1 VREALTLLPA
11 VPALALGALGG
22 VACLAPSTA
31 QADIVMSPIIAGLP
45 LTLPATAEGLY
56 INVVTGLSSA
66 SVGAVPGW
74 DLNPYGSSTRLLF
87 YENLP
92 MVYLLGFT
100 PGSLDSGMSVGPA
113 STFAGDYSYT
123 CVFGSNPGEW
133 DYNANNY
140 FGFRFTDEA
149 DSLTHYGWGQ
159 IHVGAVAADRQLTA
173 LYYEDTAGTAI
184 AVGATG
190 VVPEPSSALLLAA
203 GAAGLAAFR
212 RRRTG
217 A

>member
-1 VREALTLLPA
+1 
-11 VPALALGALGG
+11 
-22 VACLAPSTA
+22 
-31 QADIVMSPIIAGLP
+31 
-45 LTLPATAEGLY
+45 
-56 INVVTGLSSA
+56 
-66 SVGAVPGW
+66 
-74 DLNPYGSSTRLLF
+74 
-87 YENLP
+87 
-92 MVYLLGFT
+92 
-100 PGSLDSGMSVGPA
+100 
-113 STFAGDYSYT
+113 
-123 CVFGSNPGEW
+123 
-133 DYNANNY
+133 
-140 FGFRFTDEA
+140 
-149 DSLTHYGWGQ
+149 LTHCGWGQ